1 MIMSGS
7 LVPADLPASPSLR
20 RKFVLSSPAGFVAAG
35 GFIMPMPATR
45 AKRLLLL
52 LTLVLAAGLSAFRLL
67 PPDDGLLP
75 RVARQLTDY
84 LLAARQEKA
93 YLHLDRPMYGTGET
107 IWFSAYVVD
116 ASHHQPDS
124 LNQVLYVDL
133 LSPEKSV
140 VTRRTLR
147 LRGGRSS
154 GDLLIADTLAPGT
167 YVLRAYTNWMRNAGD
182 EFVYSRRLS
191 IWAASPI
198 GPQEAKVSN
207 APTTAAGKA
216 RAAAAARP
224 DVQFFAEGGDLIEGL
239 PAVVAFKATDASGRS
254 LNVRGQLL
262 NAQNAVLTT
271 FTSRHAGMGR
281 FGLVPAAGQRYR
293 ARVTLPDGSTAD
305 YPLPAALPTGY
316 TLHVLDGGENF
327 LVEAR
332 YRGPAG
338 AAAPGPVQLLSQVR
352 GVVAYPGPRPL
363 VGDIAA
369 AWRMPKKNY
378 PAGIVHFTLFDAAG
392 TPRAERL
399 AFVANEAAGLR
410 VRITPDQPSYEAHAP
425 VQLTVRV
432 ADAAGQPVAATL
444 SLGVNDAA
452 LGALD
457 PNAETIASNLLLTS
471 DLTGYVESP
480 GYYFRNPTAATA
492 QHLDDL
498 LLTQG
503 WRRFVWKTVLAGQA
517 PATRFGPEKEIS
529 LIGQVVSEH
538 GQRPIPNSQL
548 TFLQTRPTKNIT
560 TATTGP
566 DGRFAFV
573 GVTVVDTALITLQA
587 RRAQGGSNVLI
598 LPNAGPVPA
607 AQPLPLLPPI
617 AAAPPAVATLVR
629 RSRQVQAAELDQ
641 HPERSVRS
649 INLANVAV
657 TAKRET
663 VPRDDPRRL
672 YGATGGTVIDFA
684 NNPSMQNGGNALQM
698 LQGRV
703 SGLTVSGNPPNMTVQ
718 IRNSG
723 TPIFILDGMRVDV
736 DVINTLATTD
746 IESVEIFKGAEAAI
760 FGNSGGAIAIYTKR
774 ANPNYKGPTGPPPG
788 IAVVKLPGFYAAR
801 EFYSPRYSS
810 LLTNPPADTRVSTLY
825 WNPEVRTNAKG
836 EAEVHFFT
844 ADDGGTFEAV
854 AEGLGSDGQPGRG
867 SSTFSVKGK

>member
-1 MIMSGS
+1 
-7 LVPADLPASPSLR
+7 
-20 RKFVLSSPAGFVAAG
+20 
-35 GFIMPMPATR
+35 MPAAR
-45 AKRLLLL
+45 AKQVLL
-52 LTLVLAAGLSAFRLL
+52 LTTLALAVGLSAFRLR
-67 PPDDGLLP
+67 PTGDDLLP
-75 RVARQLTDY
+75 RLARQLTDY

-93 YLHLDRPMYGTGET
+93 YLHLDRPVYGTGET

-116 ASHHQPDS
+116 ASQHQLDS
-124 LNQVLYVDL
+124 LSQVLHVDL
-133 LSPEKSV
+133 LSPEKRV
-140 VTRRTLR
+140 VARRTLR
-147 LRGGRSS
+147 LKGGRSS

-191 IWAASPI
+191 IWPASPV
-198 GPQEAKVSN
+198 GPQEAPVPT
-207 APTTAAGKA
+207 APTTPAGKA

-224 DVQFFAEGGDLIEGL
+224 DVQFFAEGGDLVEGL
-239 PAVVAFKATDASGRS
+239 PAVVAFKASDASGRS

-262 NAQNAVLTT
+262 NAQNTVLTT
-271 FTSRHAGMGR
+271 FASRHAGMGR
-281 FGLVPAAGQRYR
+281 FGLMPAAGQRYR
-293 ARVTLPDGSTAD
+293 ARITLPDGSTAE
-305 YPLPAALPTGY
+305 YPLPAAQPSGY
-316 TLHVLDGGENF
+316 ALHVVDGGENF

-338 AAAPGPVQLLSQVR
+338 AAAPGPVQLLTQVR

-363 VGDIAA
+363 VGDIPA

-399 AFVANEAAGLR
+399 AFVQNEAAGLR
-410 VRITPDQPSYEAHAP
+410 VSITPDQTSYEAHAP

-432 ADAAGQPVAATL
+432 ADAAGQPVATTL

-457 PNAETIASNLLLTS
+457 PNAETIASHLLLTS

-480 GYYFRNPTAATA
+480 GYYFRTPSAATA

-503 WRRFVWKTVLAGQA
+503 WRRFVWKAVLAGQA
-517 PATRFGPEKEIS
+517 PALTFRPEQQLS
-529 LIGQVVSEH
+529 LVGQVVSES
-538 GQRPIPNSQL
+538 GRRPLANSQL
-548 TFLQTRPTKNIT
+548 TFLQTRPTRNII
-560 TATTGP
+560 TANTGP
-566 DGRFAFV
+566 DGRFAFMGISV
-573 GVTVVDTALITLQA
+573 IDTALITLQA

-598 LPNAGPVPA
+598 LPDNGPAPKAQYLPALPPLSAAPA
-607 AQPLPLLPPI
+607 A
-617 AAAPPAVATLVR
+617 VSTLVR
-629 RSRQVQAAELDQ
+629 RSRQVQAAELDL
-641 HPERSVRS
+641 HPERAMRS

-657 TAKRET
+657 TAKREA

-684 NNPSMQNGGNALQM
+684 NSPNMQTGVNVLQM

-703 SGLTVSGNPPNMTVQ
+703 SGLAVSGSPPNLSVQ
-718 IRNSG
+718 IRNQG
-723 TPIFILDGMRVDV
+723 TPLFILDGQRVDA
-736 DVINTLATTD
+736 DVINTLSPTD
-746 IESVEIFKGAEAAI
+746 IESIEVFKGNEAAI
-760 FGNSGGAIAIYTKR
+760 FGNSGGVIAIYTKR
-774 ANPNYKGPTGPPPG
+774 GDPKARATDKTLAPG
-788 IAVVKLPGFYAAR
+788 VAVIRLPGFYAAR

-810 LLTNPPADTRVSTLY
+810 LLTNPPADPRISTLY

-836 EAEVHFFT
+836 EAEIHFFT
-844 ADDGGTFEAV
+844 ADGSGTFEAV
-854 AEGLGSDGQPGRG
+854 VEGLGSSGQPGRG
-867 SSTFSVKGK
+867 SSTFTVKGK

>member
-1 MIMSGS
+1 M
-7 LVPADLPASPSLR
+7 L
-20 RKFVLSSPAGFVAAG
+20 
-35 GFIMPMPATR
+35 MPAAR
-45 AKRLLLL
+45 AKQVLL
-52 LTLVLAAGLSAFRLL
+52 LTTLALAAGLSAFR
-67 PPDDGLLP
+67 PRPTDDGLLP
-75 RVARQLTDY
+75 RLARQLGDY

-93 YLHLDRPMYGTGET
+93 YLHLDRPVYGTGET
-107 IWFSAYVVD
+107 IWFSTYVVD
-116 ASHHQPDS
+116 ASQHQLDS
-124 LNQVLYVDL
+124 LSQVLHVDL
-133 LSPEKSV
+133 VSPEKRV
-140 VTRRTLR
+140 VGRRTLR
-147 LRGGRSS
+147 LKGGRAS
-154 GDLLIADTLAPGT
+154 GDLTIADTLAPGT

-191 IWAASPI
+191 IWPASPI
-198 GPQEAKVSN
+198 GPQEAVVPN
-207 APTTAAGKA
+207 APTTPAGKA

-239 PAVVAFKATDASGRS
+239 PAVVAFKAMDASGRS
-254 LNVRGQLL
+254 LSVHGQLL

-271 FTSRHAGMGR
+271 FASRHAGMGR
-281 FGLVPAAGQRYR
+281 FGLVPGAGQRYR
-293 ARVTLPDGSTAD
+293 ARVTLPDGSTTD
-305 YPLPAALPTGY
+305 YPLPAVQPAGY
-316 TLHVLDGGENF
+316 SLHVVDGGENF

-338 AAAPGPVQLLSQVR
+338 AAAPGPVQLFTQVR

-363 VGDIAA
+363 VGDVPAI
-369 AWRMPKKNY
+369 WRMPKKNY
-378 PAGIVHFTLFDAAG
+378 PAGIVYFTLFDATG
-392 TPRAERL
+392 TPQAERL
-399 AFVANEAAGLR
+399 AFAPNEAAGLR
-410 VRITPDQPSYEAHAP
+410 VSITPDQPSYGAHAP

-471 DLTGYVESP
+471 DLTGYVDSP
-480 GYYFRNPTAATA
+480 GYYFRTPSAATA

-517 PATRFGPEKEIS
+517 PAIRFSPEQELS
-529 LIGQVVSEH
+529 LVGQVVSEH

-548 TFLQTRPTKNIT
+548 TFLQTKPTKNVT

-573 GVTVVDTALITLQA
+573 GIPVGDTALITLQA

-598 LPNAGPVPA
+598 IPDGGPAPT
-607 AQPLPLLPPI
+607 AQPLPLLPSLS
-617 AAAPPAVATLVR
+617 AAPAAVATLVR
-629 RSRQVQAAELDQ
+629 RSRQAQSAELDQ
-641 HPERSVRS
+641 HPERAIRN
-649 INLANVAV
+649 INLTNVAV

-672 YGATGGTVIDFA
+672 YGATGGTVINFA
-684 NNPSMQNGGNALQM
+684 NNPSMQTGASVLQM

-703 SGLTVSGNPPNMTVQ
+703 AGLTISGSPPNLSVQ
-718 IRNSG
+718 IRNLG
-723 TPIFILDGMRVDV
+723 TPLIILDGQRVDV
-736 DVINTLATTD
+736 DAVSSLSPSD
-746 IESVEIFKGAEAAI
+746 IESVEVFKGTEAAI
-760 FGNSGGAIAIYTKR
+760 FGGSGGAIAIYTKR
-774 ANPNYKGPTGPPPG
+774 ADANYKGPNTGPAPG
-788 IAVVKLPGFYAAR
+788 IATVKLPGFYAAR
-801 EFYSPRYSS
+801 EFYSPRYSA
-810 LLTNPPADTRVSTLY
+810 LLTNPPADPRTSTLY
-825 WNPEVRTNAKG
+825 WNPELRTNAKG

-844 ADDGGTFEAV
+844 ADGSGTFEAV
-854 AEGLGSDGQPGRG
+854 AEGLGQGGQPGRG